1 MGYLK
6 DTVKGVTWV
15 GAYRASSRLIAFA
28 KTAILA
34 RILLPAQFGIF
45 GIAGL
50 ALTLLETLTQTGI
63 NIFLVQEEDDV
74 DSYIDTAWVVS
85 IARGILIALTIIIL
99 TPFITSF
106 FRVPEARN
114 ILFLTSLVPLLRGF
128 INPAIVKFQKEL
140 KFDKEFRFKLPIY
153 ITESIVAVA
162 LAFLTHDASS
172 FIWGMIAGAI
182 IEILLSFIVA
192 RPVPKFS
199 FEAIKI
205 KRVVNRGKWV
215 TAFGVFDY
223 LFQNLDDFTVGR
235 FLGKS
240 PLGIYQIAYKIS
252 SLPISEVADVFS
264 RVTFPVFRNISNDK
278 KRLKKA
284 FVKTALGTSA
294 LVIPFG
300 AAIFLFSEQIVLILL
315 GNNWLAAVPVL
326 KVLSLYGIIRG
337 IFYPMMAVFLALQ
350 KQQYVTVVTLVGIL
364 GLGLSIIPLVNRF
377 GIVGAG
383 ISTLV
388 GSLATAPVIIYY
400 LLKIFKEME

>member
-1 MGYLK
+1 VGYLK
-6 DTVKGVTWV
+6 DAVRGVTWV

-34 RILLPAQFGIF
+34 RILVPAQFGIF

-85 IARGILIALTIIIL
+85 ITRGILIALTIIIL
-99 TPFITSF
+99 TPFIASF

-114 ILFLTSLVPLLRGF
+114 ILFLTSLVPFLRGF
-128 INPAIVKFQKEL
+128 INPSIVKFQKDLE
-140 KFDKEFRFKLPIY
+140 FDKEFRFKLPIY
-153 ITESIVAVA
+153 VTESVVAIVLA
-162 LAFLTHDASS
+162 LLTHDASS
-172 FIWGMIAGAI
+172 FIWGMIAGVI
-182 IEILLSFIVA
+182 IEILLSFIVV

-205 KRVVNRGKWV
+205 KRVVSQGKWV
-215 TAFGVFDY
+215 TAFGAFDY

-240 PLGIYQIAYKIS
+240 SLGVYQVAYKIS
-252 SLPISEVADVFS
+252 SLPITEVADVFS
-264 RVTFPVFRNISNDK
+264 RVTFPVFRKISNDK
-278 KRLKKA
+278 ERLKKA
-284 FVKTALGTSA
+284 FIKTTLGISA

-300 AAIFLFSEQIVLILL
+300 AVIFLFSEQIVLILL
-315 GNNWLAAVPVL
+315 GNNWVAAIPVL

-350 KQQYVTVVTLVGIL
+350 KQQYITVVTLVGIL

-400 LLKIFKEME
+400 LLKIFKEMK

>member
-6 DTVKGVTWV
+6 DTIKGVSWV
-15 GAYRASSRLIAFA
+15 GAYRASSRLIAFV
-28 KTAILA
+28 KTAIIA

-50 ALTLLETLTQTGI
+50 VLTLLETLTETGI

-85 IARGILIALTIIIL
+85 IARGILIALAMIFL
-99 TPFITSF
+99 TPFIVSF
-106 FRVPEARN
+106 FRVPEAKN

-128 INPAIVKFQKEL
+128 INPATAKFQKEL
-140 KFDKEFRFKLPIY
+140 MFDKEFRFKLPIY
-153 ITESIVAVA
+153 VIESVVAVA
-162 LAFLTHDASS
+162 LAFLTHEASS
-172 FIWGMIAGAI
+172 FIWGMIAGAT
-182 IEILLSFIVA
+182 IEVLLSFIIV
-192 RPVPKFS
+192 RPVPRFS

-205 KRVVNRGKWV
+205 KRVVDRGKWV
-215 TAFGVFDY
+215 TAFGAFDY
-223 LFQNLDDFTVGR
+223 LFQNLDDFTVGKL
-235 FLGKS
+235 LGKS
-240 PLGIYQIAYKIS
+240 PLGFYQVAYKIS
-252 SLPISEVADVFS
+252 SLPISEVANVFS
-264 RVTFPVFRNISNDK
+264 RVTFPIFRKISKDK

-284 FVKTALGTSA
+284 FIKTTLGTSA

-300 AAIFLFSEQIVLILL
+300 AVIFLFSRQIVLILL

-337 IFYPMMAVFLALQ
+337 VFYPMMAVFLALQ
-350 KQQYVTVVTLVGIL
+350 KQQYVTLVTLVGIL
-364 GLGLSIIPLVNRF
+364 GLGLSIVPLVNRF

-388 GSLATAPVIIYY
+388 GSLATAPIIVYY
-400 LLKIFKEME
+400 LFKIFKED

>member
-6 DTVKGVTWV
+6 DTIKGVSWV
-15 GAYRASSRLIAFA
+15 GAYRASSRLIAFV
-28 KTAILA
+28 KTAIIA

-50 ALTLLETLTQTGI
+50 VLTLLETLTETGI

-85 IARGILIALTIIIL
+85 IVRGVLIALAMIFL
-99 TPFITSF
+99 TPFIVSF
-106 FRVPEARN
+106 FRVPEAKN

-128 INPAIVKFQKEL
+128 INPATAKFQKEL
-140 KFDKEFRFKLPIY
+140 MFDKEFRFKLPIY
-153 ITESIVAVA
+153 VIESVVAVA
-162 LAFLTHDASS
+162 LAFFTREASS
-172 FIWGMIAGAI
+172 FIWGMIAGAT
-182 IEILLSFIVA
+182 IEILLSFIIV
-192 RPVPKFS
+192 RPVPRFS

-205 KRVVNRGKWV
+205 KRVVDRGKWI
-215 TAFGVFDY
+215 TAFGAFDY
-223 LFQNLDDFTVGR
+223 LFQNLDDFTVGKL
-235 FLGKS
+235 LGKS
-240 PLGIYQIAYKIS
+240 PLGFYQVAYKIS
-252 SLPISEVADVFS
+252 SLPISEVANVFS
-264 RVTFPVFRNISNDK
+264 RVTFPIFRKISKDK

-284 FVKTALGTSA
+284 FIKTTLGTSA

-300 AAIFLFSEQIVLILL
+300 AIIFLFSKQIVLILL

-337 IFYPMMAVFLALQ
+337 VFYPMMAVFLALQ
-350 KQQYVTVVTLVGIL
+350 KQQYVTLVTLVGIL
-364 GLGLSIIPLVNRF
+364 GLGLSIVPLVNRF

-388 GSLATAPVIIYY
+388 GSLATAPIIVYY
-400 LLKIFKEME
+400 LFKIFKED